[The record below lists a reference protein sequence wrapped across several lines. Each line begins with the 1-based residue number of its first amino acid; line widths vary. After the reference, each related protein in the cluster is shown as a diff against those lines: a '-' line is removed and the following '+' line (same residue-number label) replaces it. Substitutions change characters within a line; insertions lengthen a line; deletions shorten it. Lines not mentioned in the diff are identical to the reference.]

1 MITPMFQDLNPMGRP
16 TAILEIAIM
25 LLGAAIIGF
34 LIAWIVRKPKLSAAT
49 AEPKNKPTGE
59 KSDPRIAQLEKSLEA
74 LKAEKTKAEEEFKRL
89 SQIAKDKETA
99 LQKELE
105 AAKVGKAQPPNAALD
120 NAKKQIADLQK
131 ALDTRKARLDEL
143 EKTASTSSAPA
154 LVALKT
160 ELAALKTTSATELEA
175 LKQENI
181 ALKANATNTTELEAL
196 QKENAA
202 LKANATNTTELEAL
216 QKENAALKANA
227 TNTTELEAL
236 QKENAA
242 LKANPN
248 NTTELAALQKEI
260 TNATQQIEALQKELV
275 ELKGKPATA
284 AELTDS
290 QRDIERQLREQQRVN
305 FNLQAELTQLRS
317 QKASNPPGEQGK
329 EFEWLKREKED
340 LENDVRDLESRIDRL
355 EKDNSDLRAQ
365 ARDKSSAGPA
375 IEKLTKER
383 DRLKAELE
391 KTKRTQSEQTTP
403 APVDFSHLG
412 IATAAQKDP
421 LIQIIGIGP
430 VVEGKLNQL
439 GIYTFAQISR
449 LSDADMDRIDEVLQL
464 FPGRVKRENW
474 VEQAGKM
481 VTDKG

>member
-1 MITPMFQDLNPMGRP
+1 MITPMFQDLNPLGRP

-34 LIAWIVRKPKLSAAT
+34 LIAWILRKPKLT
-49 AEPKNKPTGE
+49 AVTVEPKNKSADE
-59 KSDPRIAQLEKSLEA
+59 KPDPRIAQLEKSLEA
-74 LKAEKTKAEEEFKRL
+74 LKAEKTKAEAEFKRL
-89 SQIAKDKETA
+89 GQIAKDKEAA

-131 ALDTRKARLDEL
+131 ALDTRKTRLEEL
-143 EKTASTSSAPA
+143 EKAASTSSAPA
-154 LVALKT
+154 LEALKT
-160 ELAALKTTSATELEA
+160 ELAALKTTSAAESEA

-181 ALKANATNTTELEAL
+181 ALKASATNTTELEAL

-202 LKANATNTTELEAL
+202 LQSQITAASPSANAA
-216 QKENAALKANA
+216 
-227 TNTTELEAL
+227 
-236 QKENAA
+236 
-242 LKANPN
+242 
-248 NTTELAALQKEI
+248 
-260 TNATQQIEALQKELV
+260 QQIEALQKELA
-275 ELKGKPATA
+275 ELKSKSATSV
-284 AELTDS
+284 ELTDS
-290 QRDIERQLREQQRVN
+290 QREIERQLREQQRVN

-317 QKASNPPGEQGK
+317 QKASNPAGEQGK

-340 LENDVRDLESRIDRL
+340 LENDVRDLEGRIDRL

-391 KTKRTQSEQTTP
+391 KAKRPQPEQTTP

-481 VTDKG
+481 VAEKE